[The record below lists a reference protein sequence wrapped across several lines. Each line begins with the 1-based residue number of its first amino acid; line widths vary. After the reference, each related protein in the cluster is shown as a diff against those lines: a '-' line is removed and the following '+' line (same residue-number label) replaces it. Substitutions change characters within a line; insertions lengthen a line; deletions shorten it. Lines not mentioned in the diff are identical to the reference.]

1 MAVGVLAVQFAPFA
15 LGGHFHML
23 DFHWRVTGGP
33 LRLVI
38 PGRAFGWPLRAL
50 QAMVTFVI
58 AGLLIGRRVRGI
70 GAAVFIVPAA
80 AAIVRLSIDP
90 MGTYYYWD
98 TPLVIELVGAAAA
111 LANLDAIRAWVGLRF
126 GRVAA
131 AA

>member
-1 MAVGVLAVQFAPFA
+1 MPFA

-23 DFHWRVTGGP
+23 DYHWHVTGGP
-33 LRLVI
+33 LRLVM
-38 PGRAFGWPLRAL
+38 PGHSFGWPERAL
-50 QAMVTFVI
+50 QAAVTLAI
-58 AGLLIGRRVRGI
+58 AGLLARRVRSV

-98 TPLVIELVGAAAA
+98 APLTIELVGAAAA
-111 LANLDAIRAWVGLRF
+111 LANLDAIRAWVELRV

-131 AA
+131 TPV